1 MNSFEA
7 ELQLRPKEVRGKY
20 SRPVVTVNGTLQ
32 LLDTTTGP
40 LTRRPVTSGSL
51 VSSRRSSL
59 KTPDAKQ
66 AALPV
71 VDTPRSHQ
79 RTRSLVYSSRR
90 KTETC
95 EPKEEAKVQVP
106 PTTPNPSTV
115 EPAPPS
121 DPNNPLVDQAEIAPE
136 DAETNSEANDAL
148 VEAAEDHSTASWV
161 TSKSQQV
168 YIAELEQLLR
178 LERKK
183 RLAAEQKLAEQT
195 N

>member
-1 MNSFEA
+1 M
-7 ELQLRPKEVRGKY
+7 
-20 SRPVVTVNGTLQ
+20 TVNGTLQ
-32 LLDTTTGP
+32 LLDTTIGP

-66 AALPV
+66 TVLPV
-71 VDTPRSHQ
+71 AETPRSHQ

-90 KTETC
+90 KTKTC
-95 EPKEEAKVQVP
+95 EPMEETKLEAL
-106 PTTPNPSTV
+106 PTAPNTSTVGPDPSLDPNPL
-115 EPAPPS
+115 P
-121 DPNNPLVDQAEIAPE
+121 DPLADQAQIAPE
-136 DAETNSEANDAL
+136 DADTNSEVNDVP

-161 TSKSQQV
+161 TSKSQQI

-178 LERKK
+178 QERKK
-183 RLAAEQKLAEQT
+183 RLAAEQKLAERT